1 MLRYEKGCVSVRS
14 VLFREIWWATTAE
27 QTAYVTDSLL
37 LRLYSQSNDA
47 SEVTESIK
55 SGDAVEVLESQG
67 EFTQVRIYDGTTV
80 WVKSAFL
87 AEAPQGP
94 QNYFITL

>member
-1 MLRYEKGCVSVRS
+1 MKKVVSAFAVFFFARFGGP
-14 VLFREIWWATTAE
+14 LLAE

-87 AEAPQGP
+87 AEDDPP

>member
-1 MLRYEKGCVSVRS
+1 MKKVVSAFAVFFFARFGGP
-14 VLFREIWWATTAE
+14 LLAE

-87 AEAPQGP
+87 AEDPP
-94 QNYFITL
+94 TPRKTILLLCE